1 MISKESLERFK
12 KLYYE
17 KYKITLSDEAATQM
31 ATDFLSLMKILT
43 RPEPKNKPQVN
54 SSPEEQNY
62 EIKQI

>member
-12 KLYYE
+12 KLYFE
-17 KYKITLSDEAATQM
+17 KYNVSLSDEAATQM

-54 SSPEEQNY
+54 NLSVGQNY
-62 EIKQI
+62 ETKQI